1 MCVVGCYWATDS
13 SSSFCTALLRRRH
26 DLFSVRTGVSIFR
39 CIEKA
44 AGAIDLNVTLGQ
56 TPCRAVPPFTIAR
69 KEEEEEEE
77 KKKAAP
83 SGRTQSIFFPL
94 RVLFL
99 QHPVLFNITAH
110 IRRDPDEM
118 RLKRGGGWKLQ

>member
-1 MCVVGCYWATDS
+1 M
-13 SSSFCTALLRRRH
+13 
-26 DLFSVRTGVSIFR
+26 
-39 CIEKA
+39 
-44 AGAIDLNVTLGQ
+44 NVTLGQ

-77 KKKAAP
+77 EKK
-83 SGRTQSIFFPL
+83 SFFPL

-118 RLKRGGGWKLQ
+118 RLKRGGMEVAVEEEEEERRAS